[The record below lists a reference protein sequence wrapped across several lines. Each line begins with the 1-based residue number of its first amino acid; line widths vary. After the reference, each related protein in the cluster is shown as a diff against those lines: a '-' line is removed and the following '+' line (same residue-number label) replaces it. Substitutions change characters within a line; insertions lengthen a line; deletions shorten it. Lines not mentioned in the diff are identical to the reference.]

1 MFDFFKKQDSSNFIL
16 DAINRSRALIEFD
29 LNGIILDAN
38 SNFLNAMG
46 YSLEEIK
53 GQHHRMFVDP
63 DYAESEEY
71 AALWDNLR
79 TGNFESGE
87 YKRFGKDGREVWI
100 YASYNP
106 LFDNKGKQYGV
117 IKFAS
122 DITEQKLQNLY
133 YEGQINAINRSQ
145 AVIEFEPDGTI
156 ICANHNFLNAMGYSL
171 EEIKGQHHRM
181 FVDPDYAESE
191 EYAALWDNLR
201 TGNFESGEYKR
212 FGKDGREVWIYASYN
227 PIVDTNGDVLKVVKF
242 ASDITEQNLQNADA
256 RGQLDA
262 INRTQAVI
270 EFNLDGSI
278 ITANQNFLEA
288 MGYSLDEVKGK
299 HHRIF
304 VDPGYAESEEYRAF
318 WKKLAQGEFETRV
331 YKRFRKDGSEIYIQ
345 ASYNPIFDMNGK
357 PFKVVKFATDVSD
370 VMKTLDFSN
379 MTSDKM
385 QSVASAIEQL
395 SASVGEIN
403 NNMAKSSE
411 ATAEILSKIHVSN
424 DVSQRLIETMQS
436 TEAIVSLIRDIAEQ
450 VNLLALNATIEAA
463 RAGDAGKGFA
473 VVASEVKGL
482 ASQTSQATDEIA
494 EKISSVQ
501 LNAGEVANSI
511 QDIVASADLV
521 NEYVN
526 NAAGITEEQ
535 SSVTLEISASTQ
547 EASQAVKEISTR
559 IQKLSEI

>member
-53 GQHHRMFVDP
+53 GQHHRIFVDP
-63 DYAESEEY
+63 DYAKSEEY
-71 AALWDNLR
+71 AALSDNLR
-79 TGNFESGE
+79 AGNFESGE

-171 EEIKGQHHRM
+171 EEIKGQHHRI
-181 FVDPDYAESE
+181 FVDPDYAKSE
-191 EYAALWDNLR
+191 EYAALSDNLR
-201 TGNFESGEYKR
+201 AGNFESGEYKR

>member
-1 MFDFFKKQDSSNFIL
+1 MFDFLKKQDSSNFIL

-53 GQHHRMFVDP
+53 GQHHRIFVDP

-79 TGNFESGE
+79 AGNFESGE

-227 PIVDTNGDVLKVVKF
+227 PIVDTNGDVFKVVKF
-242 ASDITEQNLQNADA
+242 ASDITEQKLQNADA

-299 HHRIF
+299 HHSIF

-501 LNAGEVANSI
+501 LNAGEVAKSI